1 MEVQTCQVR
10 TRQRLNTTRHSQ
22 DSGTL
27 NETTGSL
34 QQHLQGAITTY
45 AQIRTTIMEY
55 YRATTAFT
63 KLALQPG
70 SSSVAT
76 NYGGGQAPMD
86 IGAINKGKGKHQG
99 KHPKGKGKGKQGT
112 NNRQKT
118 SAFTFSW

>member
-1 MEVQTCQVR
+1 MPGSNETTAQQVKIAV
-10 TRQRLNTTRHSQ
+10 L
-22 DSGTL
+22 L
-27 NETTGSL
+27 NETTGLL
-34 QQHLQGAITTY
+34 QQHLQLLVGTITTY

-63 KLALQPG
+63 KSALQPG
-70 SSSVAT
+70 SSGVAT